1 MPWYEA
7 KAAVNYCRTDKEK
20 ADYMVAEMAKKYKAD
35 KIERLVETYLPKY
48 KPYVKESLERPDIKK
63 ILENQPKKQS
73 ITKSNS
79 KTIYHKEQLKNNG
92 PASLIKKALI
102 KRKNQSVSALLG

>member
-48 KPYVKESLERPDIKK
+48 KPYV
-63 ILENQPKKQS
+63 
-73 ITKSNS
+73 
-79 KTIYHKEQLKNNG
+79 
-92 PASLIKKALI
+92 
-102 KRKNQSVSALLG
+102 